1 MKKEHILIIDDER
14 LMRSM
19 LRRLL
24 ESKGYK
30 ITVASDGDEGMK
42 LYRENPAD
50 LIITDLLMPEKDGL
64 EIIRE
69 LRKENPDVKIIA
81 MSGGGMIEPGLFL
94 DAAKKFG
101 AIHAFSKPFENE
113 VLFETVEKLMA

>member
-1 MKKEHILIIDDER
+1 MEKEHILIIDDER

-50 LIITDLLMPEKDGL
+50 LIITDLLMPEKEGL
-64 EIIRE
+64 E
-69 LRKENPDVKIIA
+69 
-81 MSGGGMIEPGLFL
+81 
-94 DAAKKFG
+94 
-101 AIHAFSKPFENE
+101 
-113 VLFETVEKLMA
+113 